1 MASTYSVRTGRKEL
15 TPYQSLQAWRAKQW
29 AWNKTRID
37 TMNTAI
43 SGIFSANINASQAIG
58 TLAVKAASARLTSG
72 VNKLV

>member
-1 MASTYSVRTGRKEL
+1 
-15 TPYQSLQAWRAKQW
+15 
-29 AWNKTRID
+29 
-37 TMNTAI
+37 MNTAI